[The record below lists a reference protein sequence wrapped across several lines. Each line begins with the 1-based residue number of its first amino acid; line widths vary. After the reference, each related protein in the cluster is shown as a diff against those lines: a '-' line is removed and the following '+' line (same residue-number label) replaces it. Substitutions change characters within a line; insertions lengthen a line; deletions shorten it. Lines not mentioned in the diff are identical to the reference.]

1 MVEAQVNR
9 LLVCAG
15 TVLGRELLLVDVDV
29 DFGRLIGGRRV
40 VLPENDVRVDDVV
53 EKLIN
58 KSAAVKIDN
67 DNEDSISIDDNNG
80 GGNNSNGPVWS
91 RKYWVGENA
100 NISLNVWDR
109 GDFLGAELTRDV
121 KEDGEWDKQ
130 GKVYLP
136 SSKTLLEMAED
147 MKNLYFDLKNMKD

>member
-1 MVEAQVNR
+1 MGEKIRFTKNVE
-9 LLVCAG
+9 
-15 TVLGRELLLVDVDV
+15 
-29 DFGRLIGGRRV
+29 IGGK
-40 VLPENDVRVDDVV
+40 EYSKNDTAELSTDTV

-91 RKYWVGENA
+91 RKYWVGEKA

-109 GDFLGAELTRDV
+109 GEFLGAELTRDV